1 MPARSQRLNLG
12 GGLIVDTPL
21 LVPSFSSKGFKA
33 LPQIVDTMSEFITD
47 AVLVSSYDIH
57 YKHVR
62 PSELTFPVVVFLD
75 SGGYEARV
83 EHDLSEAY
91 GRDHHPKP
99 WTREMHADVLTRWPR
114 SIARVIA
121 TFDSPRSRSRL
132 TDQVRRGRQL
142 QERFPGVPVEL
153 LVKPEKQ
160 KDGLV
165 PLGALIRSARE
176 LRPFT
181 TIGVT
186 EKEIGD
192 SFLERL
198 ENIVRLRR
206 ALDDAEV
213 GAPIHIFGSLDAVT
227 TPLYFIAGAEIFDG
241 LTWLRFGYH
250 EGVALYGE
258 NYSIARE
265 RDWLRRRKD
274 DLVTVM
280 WKNNYYYLQALRDKM
295 ATFAAT
301 QDFSLFGPVE
311 RAVREAAE
319 ALKIQRRGRN

>member
-1 MPARSQRLNLG
+1 MPARSQKLNLG

-21 LVPSFSSKGFKA
+21 LVPSFSSKGFKD
-33 LPQIVDTMSEFITD
+33 LPKIVSTMSEFITD
-47 AVLVSSYDIH
+47 TVLVSSYDIY
-57 YKHVR
+57 YKYVKAR
-62 PSELTFPVVVFLD
+62 QLTFPGLVFLD

-91 GRDHHPKP
+91 GRAHHPKQ
-99 WTREMHADVLTRWPR
+99 WTREMHARVLAQWPK
-114 SIARVIA
+114 SIARVVT
-121 TFDSPRSRSRL
+121 TFDSPRARGRL
-132 TDQVRRGRQL
+132 ADQIRRGREL
-142 QERFPGVPVEL
+142 QATLPAAPIEL
-153 LVKPEKQ
+153 LIKPESHN
-160 KDGLV
+160 DRLV
-165 PLGALIRSARE
+165 PLEALIRNSRE

-192 SFLERL
+192 SFLDRL
-198 ENIVRLRR
+198 QNISRLRH
-206 ALDDAEV
+206 ALDEAEV
-213 GAPIHIFGSLDAVT
+213 TAPIHIFGSLDAVT

-250 EGVALYGE
+250 DGVALYAE

-265 RDWLRRRKD
+265 PDWLRRRKD

-301 QDFSLFGPVE
+301 QDYALFGSNE
-311 RAVREAAE
+311 RAVKEAAE
-319 ALKIQRRGRN
+319 ALQVSRRGRN